1 MAGESFIFDTRVS
14 HIARRVS
21 LLPNLIWPL
30 NSEEAQYLRQSKQG
44 KERHMHMLKNDN
56 RSSERKWWLR
66 LFDAISNSLIE
77 ELLAY
82 TVGILLLLGGVIV
95 YKLFFG

>member
-1 MAGESFIFDTRVS
+1 
-14 HIARRVS
+14 
-21 LLPNLIWPL
+21 
-30 NSEEAQYLRQSKQG
+30 
-44 KERHMHMLKNDN
+44 MHMLKNDN